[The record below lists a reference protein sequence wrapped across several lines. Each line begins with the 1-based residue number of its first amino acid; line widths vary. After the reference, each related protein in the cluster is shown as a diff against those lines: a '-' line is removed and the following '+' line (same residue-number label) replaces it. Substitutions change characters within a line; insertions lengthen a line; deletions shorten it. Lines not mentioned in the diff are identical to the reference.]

1 MFTVALTGGIG
12 CGKSTIC
19 ELFNAQGVP
28 IIDTDQIAHQ
38 LVMPGMPALEQITS
52 AFGNDMLT
60 EDGQLDRQKLA
71 SQIFSDAEQK
81 KQLESILHPLIRNEV
96 QKQIEQLSTDYCIV
110 AIPLL
115 FETGQQGR
123 YDYTLVV
130 DCEEHQQVE
139 RTLARDGRT
148 EQQIREI
155 IKSQMPR
162 TQRLKLADEIIDN
175 RSTADRLIPQ
185 IDALHRKILTLAGS
199 SIE

>member
-96 QKQIEQLSTDYCIV
+96 QKQIEQLSTAYCIV